1 MIGFQSSRSNRWPPS
16 CSRKDKPPEIVAALY
31 EMAMKKPGHTLS
43 HTGASASM
51 TSTPYRYIPA
61 SRGPHLL
68 TAWVYS
74 ISLANVSARNAIANF
89 IRQPFSAGWILLLF
103 VLLIV
108 FCPEPAQPAPDDCL
122 PSPVNR
128 IANIKAARSFG
139 PIRGE
144 RADALK
150 LALAIRGVA
159 FTALFQRL
167 FVLVEPSQYSF
178 QQFFTGYRSVRG
190 PPHQPR

>member
-1 MIGFQSSRSNRWPPS
+1 VP
-16 CSRKDKPPEIVAALY
+16 
-31 EMAMKKPGHTLS
+31 
-43 HTGASASM
+43 
-51 TSTPYRYIPA
+51 
-61 SRGPHLL
+61 
-68 TAWVYS
+68 
-74 ISLANVSARNAIANF
+74 ARNAIANF

-103 VLLIV
+103 LLLIV
-108 FCPEPAQPAPDDCL
+108 CPEPAQPAPDDCL
-122 PSPVNR
+122 PSAANR
-128 IANIKAARSFG
+128 IANTKAARSFS

-167 FVLVEPSQYSF
+167 FVLVDPSQSSF